1 MKGCVVRYSVA
12 KIVAA
17 SLIALS
23 VGGCASYMSQQDELA
38 MAYLKK
44 AKAAVA
50 ERDANTA
57 IANLNQAETAWL
69 GGATPYRDPQID
81 IDPEALREVARAR
94 QAVQMGLWG
103 DAEYYVRTAMTHP
116 STIAPLYPFFVTNH
130 PLANGPAA
138 YTAAPAT
145 PAPATAAAPAPTVP
159 TGAAAAAPP
168 AASGAGS

>member
-1 MKGCVVRYSVA
+1 
-12 KIVAA
+12 
-17 SLIALS
+17 
-23 VGGCASYMSQQDELA
+23 

-44 AKAAVA
+44 AQVAVQA
-50 ERDANTA
+50 HDATTA
-57 IANLNQAETAWL
+57 VANLNQAETAWL

-103 DAEYYVRTAMTHP
+103 DADYYVRTAMTHP
-116 STIAPLYPFFVTNH
+116 STIAPLYPFYATDR

-138 YTAAPAT
+138 YTAAPAA
-145 PAPATAAAPAPTVP
+145 PAPATAAAPAAPTPTP